1 MANKILVFPWC
12 NNSHLDQRG
21 RTKKKSSI
29 HSHTRDISQESNFS
43 ASSLS
48 FCFSISSTSYAQ
60 HQIERRN
67 KWIERSPRSPL
78 LRLPSP
84 GPVPPHLLRGIAL
97 KNIVVSFN
105 VLVLLTTNNSNNNN
119 NEVEEEG
126 KMLFSAR
133 HTITL
138 IVTAAITTT
147 TMF

>member
-12 NNSHLDQRG
+12 NNSHL
-21 RTKKKSSI
+21 TKGDEQNQYPLT
-29 HSHTRDISQESNFS
+29 HARYQESNFS
-43 ASSLS
+43 DSSLS